1 MYLSLQE
8 FIEMRKLFVGL
19 IGFFCLI
26 ILDAGKVKA
35 TNINPAEFVSKTE
48 KYRGKQITLKGHIST
63 GIFASDEK
71 SLQDYKGKTFELYVY
86 GTEDDIKIFI
96 PEHFSNIPKAAYL
109 DKVVVTFIC
118 KDGELQH
125 GNVAVSIKLFH

>member
-1 MYLSLQE
+1 
-8 FIEMRKLFVGL
+8 MRKWFIGL
-19 IGFFCLI
+19 IGFFYLF
-26 ILDAGKVKA
+26 ILGAGEVKA
-35 TNINPAEFVSKTE
+35 NNINPAEFVSKTE

-96 PEHFSNIPKAAYL
+96 LEHFSNIPKAAYL

>member
-1 MYLSLQE
+1 
-8 FIEMRKLFVGL
+8 MRKLFVGL

-26 ILDAGKVKA
+26 VLDAGEVKA
-35 TNINPAEFVSKTE
+35 NNINPAEFVSKTE
-48 KYRGKQITLKGHIST
+48 KYRGKQITLKGRIST
-63 GIFASDEK
+63 GIFALDEK

-96 PEHFSNIPKAAYL
+96 PEHFSNIPKAVYL

-125 GNVAVSIKLFH
+125 GNVAVSIKLSP

>member
-26 ILDAGKVKA
+26 ILDVGKVKA

-63 GIFASDEK
+63 GIFA
-71 SLQDYKGKTFELYVY
+71 
-86 GTEDDIKIFI
+86 
-96 PEHFSNIPKAAYL
+96 
-109 DKVVVTFIC
+109 
-118 KDGELQH
+118 
-125 GNVAVSIKLFH
+125 